1 MRSTVSLQI
10 SLRWMSCQPPPAPTR
25 GPPASHPAYARDV
38 GTGDGLGR
46 VRLPDGR
53 ALDVWQ
59 GGDPRGRP
67 VVYFHGTPAG
77 RLQAALGNGPARRA
91 GVRLVAF
98 SRPGYGASSD
108 TPTTLTSVARD
119 AFDLADLLGIGELA
133 TLGASGGGPF
143 ALATAAVD
151 PDRVTAVGVVA
162 GVASLAALD
171 PTIGDDRA
179 VQLALSGDMTGA
191 LAIND
196 EQFGPPLDVSPE
208 ARDEQVVG
216 ALSALTPGEA
226 PLPPEMLEPWATD
239 LRDALP
245 TYRGASR
252 DSLAFAVGWDFDLA
266 AVIAPVWLWYGD
278 RDQLV
283 PLEHGRWLHER
294 LPTSTLVVREGAGHL
309 ATLMPYWHDILTTLT
324 RNRSR

>member
-1 MRSTVSLQI
+1 VVST
-10 SLRWMSCQPPPAPTR
+10 
-25 GPPASHPAYARDV
+25 
-38 GTGDGLGR
+38 DGLGQ

-53 ALDVWQ
+53 TLDVWQ
-59 GGDPRGRP
+59 GGDPRGVP

-77 RLQAALGNGPARRA
+77 RLQAALGDGAARRA
-91 GVRLVAF
+91 GVRLLAF

-108 TPTTLTSVARD
+108 TATTLTSVARD
-119 AFDLADLLGIGELA
+119 ALDLADQLEIGELG

-151 PDRVTAVGVVA
+151 PDRVSAVGVVA
-162 GVASLAALD
+162 GVASLTALD
-171 PTIGDDRA
+171 PTIGDDPA
-179 VQLALSGDMTGA
+179 VRLALSGDMDGA
-191 LAIND
+191 VAVND
-196 EQFGPPLDVSPE
+196 TSFGAPLDVSLE
-208 ARDEQVVG
+208 ARDEQPVG
-216 ALSALTPGEA
+216 ARPAPAPGEST
-226 PLPPEMLEPWATD
+226 LPPEMLEPWAAD

-252 DSLAFAVGWDFDLA
+252 DSIAFAVGWDVDLA
-266 AVIAPVWLWYGD
+266 AVTAPVWLWYGD

-309 ATLMPYWHDILTTLT
+309 GTLMPYWHDILTTLT
-324 RNRSR
+324 GNRSR

>member
-1 MRSTVSLQI
+1 MI
-10 SLRWMSCQPPPAPTR
+10 IA
-25 GPPASHPAYARDV
+25 AYARGV
-38 GTGDGLGR
+38 VTTDGLGQ

-53 ALDVWQ
+53 TLDVWQ
-59 GGDPRGRP
+59 GGDPRGLP

-77 RLQAALGNGPARRA
+77 RLQAALGDGAARRA

-108 TPTTLTSVARD
+108 TATTLTSVAQD
-119 AFDLADLLGIGELA
+119 TLDLADLLGIGEFG

-171 PTIGDDRA
+171 PTVGEDPA
-179 VQLALSGDMTGA
+179 VRLALAGDMTRA
-191 LAIND
+191 VAVND
-196 EQFGPPLDVSPE
+196 TQFGAPLDVSPE
-208 ARDEQVVG
+208 VRDEQVVG
-216 ALSALTPGEA
+216 ALSALAPGEA
-226 PLPPEMLEPWATD
+226 PLPPEMLEPWAAD

-252 DSLAFAVGWDFDLA
+252 DSLAFAVGWDVDLA
-266 AVIAPVWLWYGD
+266 AVTAPVWLWYGD